1 MYIGIAK
8 VIFLILLIYKEKK
21 RNVSH
26 TTYSVSEVLVIN
38 FIIKFV
44 SAGPFGNMENNL

>member
-8 VIFLILLIYKEKK
+8 LIFLILLIYKEKK